1 MNRQSLS
8 KLAKEAKALSEW
20 TTVRDFA
27 GQVYGEGK
35 AAKVE
40 IETYGEYNDEGGT
53 DYRIESIKAYDKDGD
68 ELDIDYSLPFF
79 QTKIW
84 KDYAEEDMEEDEDF
98 LYNYKEASWYT
109 SRISEDR
116 DKWVFFGDLPVTD
129 ETFDLTVEPTLSLP
143 NSEQAN
149 A

>member
-8 KLAKEAKALSEW
+8 KLAKEAKALYQW

-27 GQVYGEGK
+27 NQVYGEGK

-53 DYRIESIKAYDKDGD
+53 NYRIESIEAYDKDGN

-79 QTKIW
+79 QTKLW
-84 KDYAEEDMEEDEDF
+84 RDSVDEDEDF
-98 LYNYKEASWYT
+98 CYNY
-109 SRISEDR
+109 SEICWGMTDE
-116 DKWVFFGDLPVTD
+116 DHEKWVCFDDLPVND
-129 ETFDLTVEPTLSLP
+129 EGETFDLTVEPKLSLP
-143 NSEQAN
+143 GSEQCHV
-149 A
+149 